1 MGVGTQWRG
10 PLSPDLQVEEGE
22 GVAVVERLQLWWLL
36 VVVEVKAQQLLLQA

>member
-1 MGVGTQWRG
+1 VK
-10 PLSPDLQVEEGE
+10 EGE